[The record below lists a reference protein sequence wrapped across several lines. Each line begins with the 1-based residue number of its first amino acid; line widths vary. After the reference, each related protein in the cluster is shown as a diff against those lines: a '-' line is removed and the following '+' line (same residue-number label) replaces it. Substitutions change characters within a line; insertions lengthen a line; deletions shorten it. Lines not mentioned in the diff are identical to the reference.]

1 MFTKK
6 ITYTDY
12 NGVERTESFRF
23 NLTRSEI
30 VEMQLE
36 TDGGLDK
43 LLQRIIDAKEETK
56 LIKLFKTLILKAYGE
71 VSDDGKRFVKNAALS
86 EAFSQTEAYD
96 KLFMELVTDTDAA
109 TKFVNEILPT
119 VSNSNSVIP
128 ASV

>member
-71 VSDDGKRFVKNAALS
+71 ISDDGKRFVKNAALS

-96 KLFMELVTDTDAA
+96 ALFMELVTDTDAA
-109 TKFVNEILPT
+109 TKFVNEILPA